1 MAGGSGESPSQIVN
15 NKTQLG
21 IEGIQIAKKNNLV
34 SKQLPLFF
42 IWSMQTD

>member
-21 IEGIQIAKKNNLV
+21 IEGIEIAKK
-34 SKQLPLFF
+34 KQFSFQTAPSLFYLEHA
-42 IWSMQTD
+42 D